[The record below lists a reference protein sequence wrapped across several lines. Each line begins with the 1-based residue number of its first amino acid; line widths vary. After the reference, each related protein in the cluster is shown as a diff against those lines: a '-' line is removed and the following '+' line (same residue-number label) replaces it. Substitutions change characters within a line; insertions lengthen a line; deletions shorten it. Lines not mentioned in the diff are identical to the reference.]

1 LPKKVEVAA
10 ITGTLPPAERE
21 ERILMMAESP
31 QKVLVATDCLSE
43 GINLQEHFDAVVHY
57 DLSWNPTRHEQRE
70 GRVDRFGQPKDKIRV
85 VTYYGKDNQIDG
97 IILDVLLRKHKQI
110 RNSLGV
116 SVPIPMDTNT
126 VVEAI
131 FEGLLLKEESGK
143 SVDSQVETLLL
154 PGFEDYLKPT
164 KDELFTKW
172 DNATAREK
180 RSRTIFAQETIK
192 VDEVARELNE
202 AQKAI
207 GSGADVER
215 FVKNAVLAHKGIISD
230 KEIVKI
236 DLVPSN
242 PAFQDAAGDEYQK
255 FSAKFSLPIPD
266 NTIYLSRTHPFVE
279 NLASFVFNSALDP
292 LIDSTARRCGVIRT
306 KAVTTRTTLI
316 LLRLRYHIITT
327 KHNVENRLLAEDCEI
342 MAFTGSP
349 QNAVWIDNETAES
362 ILLATPDENVNS
374 DQAKEFIRK
383 VIDAMDFLNPHI
395 EKTVNQRGEAI
406 LDAHKR
412 VRLAARQ
419 TGVSH
424 KVEPQLPPDV
434 LGVYIYLPCI

>member
-1 LPKKVEVAA
+1 
-10 ITGTLPPAERE
+10 
-21 ERILMMAESP
+21 
-31 QKVLVATDCLSE
+31 
-43 GINLQEHFDAVVHY
+43 
-57 DLSWNPTRHEQRE
+57 
-70 GRVDRFGQPKDKIRV
+70 
-85 VTYYGKDNQIDG
+85 
-97 IILDVLLRKHKQI
+97 
-110 RNSLGV
+110 
-116 SVPIPMDTNT
+116 
-126 VVEAI
+126 
-131 FEGLLLKEESGK
+131 
-143 SVDSQVETLLL
+143 
-154 PGFEDYLKPT
+154 
-164 KDELFTKW
+164 
-172 DNATAREK
+172 
-180 RSRTIFAQETIK
+180 
-192 VDEVARELNE
+192 
-202 AQKAI
+202 
-207 GSGADVER
+207 
-215 FVKNAVLAHKGIISD
+215 
-230 KEIVKI
+230 
-236 DLVPSN
+236 
-242 PAFQDAAGDEYQK
+242 
-255 FSAKFSLPIPD
+255 
-266 NTIYLSRTHPFVE
+266 VE

-434 LGVYIYLPCI
+434 LGVYI